1 MTRLANHVEVY
12 PYVMS
17 AFRRSSRE
25 PQSAPAMAS
34 TESHAFDLNIEKVFE
49 HWPVPFALREF
60 IANAVDEQ
68 TITGTVDPAI
78 SIDAEG
84 RWHIRDF
91 GRGLSYEHLTQKENR
106 EKRKHPAVIGQFG
119 IGLKDALARPTS
131 QSPSAQ
137 EIHLW
142 DVRGAGSLCQ
152 VPPPTRTLNTHA
164 VR

>member
-1 MTRLANHVEVY
+1 MTRLENHVEVY

-91 GRGLSYEHLTQKENR
+91 GRGLSYEHLTQKENP

-137 EIHLW
+137 EIHWVWLFW
-142 DVRGAGSLCQ
+142 RDTVRWRWG
-152 VPPPTRTLNTHA
+152 
-164 VR
+164 